1 MKRVLIVDD
10 HQIGDQNMRRL
21 LSDLGARDVLTA
33 SNARVGYHSY
43 VTQQPDIA
51 IIDLKRG
58 SDGLSLIRQ
67 MRIDSVTVV
76 DALATAFVS
85 KDAPID
91 ELLRAWEFWQ
101 EKRAA

>member
-51 IIDLKRG
+51 IIDGR
-58 SDGLSLIRQ
+58 
-67 MRIDSVTVV
+67 
-76 DALATAFVS
+76 
-85 KDAPID
+85 
-91 ELLRAWEFWQ
+91 
-101 EKRAA
+101 